1 MENRVLASILLFALF
16 FPNYT
21 FAYDPPTTHAGL
33 TQESVNFYNL
43 YHGDNKIS
51 KENLEKIVQGSIDE
65 DFPDSRSL
73 NHFYDPTRNIG
84 LNGMSSA
91 KYWAFHDTGAIGT
104 IKLDIDT
111 PFFSKRVEGEVNEY
125 SWPRVIEN
133 YAKGDMDEAYT
144 GLGHILHLLEDMTV
158 PDHVRNDPHM
168 GEGSSGLYTNP
179 SSYESWAEKNMNRET
194 MRGMAEGFF
203 VKGDKPE
210 RLGNLELYFD
220 TLASYTNANFYSDDT
235 INNKYNEFEYP
246 RIVESDDE
254 FAYGLDSLSG
264 SKIRLLNVEL
274 VKDGKNYYLYRD
286 SKTEVIQD
294 YFKILSE
301 KSITNNAGVIE
312 LFFRE
317 GEKAKTEYLKKQ
329 KEDEDRRLSREKELQ
344 NSQSTIRA
352 EIATLEHKLPN
363 FMSPVVSLLGNSMS
377 ESLNF
382 LSWSKDGLSR
392 IGDGLSSSFD
402 NSLAF
407 VGSILN
413 TTKSLASTASFVGGE
428 AVSIV
433 KDDISLGGINTIKF
447 VNNHPT
453 VVLPGP
459 YFALHHSDS
468 GSTYA
473 PIDTVTREGGG
484 TPLPSTPIIPGPI
497 YIPISP
503 GFGGG
508 APIVDKSK
516 NEAPSTSSLGGDGAI
531 SSEASSTPD
540 VPPPLP
546 IDTTPPDFNYSIK
559 ECAHSIIDGT
569 CTVATSSVTLEMSSV
584 ASDLAYYAVD
594 VDGVFATSTFDT
606 ALADLIPSGTHNISA
621 AAYDLSG
628 NVATGTPIVVTYI
641 KRPIVISEIAWAGTE
656 EGVDRQWIELYNN
669 TGSTINLSEFILRG
683 KSGTPNFLFPS
694 NISPN
699 SYYLIDRD
707 TEDVTP
713 SIPVDFVSG
722 MSGPGDPGINKIE
735 DTIEL
740 VHTEGG
746 DGEEIVDSTPL
757 LGACGGV
764 WCAGS
769 ATDFSTMARV
779 NLNSSGMSPSNW
791 ISDNTIFKSILD
803 STGRNVKG
811 SPGVATDPCILP
823 ALSSFLPLPP
833 PC

>member
-16 FPNYT
+16 FPNHT
-21 FAYDPPTTHAGL
+21 FAYDPQTTHAGL

-43 YHGDNKIS
+43 FHGDKKIS
-51 KENLEKIVQGSIDE
+51 KEDLEKIVQGSIDE

-73 NHFYDPTRNIG
+73 NHFYDPTHNIG

-104 IKLDIDT
+104 IKLGIDT

-125 SWPRVIEN
+125 SWPRVMEH
-133 YAKGDMDEAYT
+133 YARGEMGEAYT

-179 SSYESWAEKNMNRET
+179 SSYESWAEKNMNRDT
-194 MRGMAEGFF
+194 MSGTAEKFF
-203 VKGDKPE
+203 VKGDRPE
-210 RLGNLELYFD
+210 RLDNLELYFD

-286 SKTEVIQD
+286 SKMEVIQD

-459 YFALHHSDS
+459 YFALHH
-468 GSTYA
+468 G
-473 PIDTVTREGGG
+473 DTG
-484 TPLPSTPIIPGPI
+484 TSSLPSDKSSISEDVLMSLTLPVIPNPIVVPVT
-497 YIPISP
+497 P

-508 APIVDKSK
+508 GPII
-516 NEAPSTSSLGGDGAI
+516 STFSGDSSSGTFAG
-531 SSEASSTPD
+531 SSSTTSDSSSTPD
-540 VPPPLP
+540 IPTVPP
-546 IDTTPPDFNYSIK
+546 DTTPPDFNYSIR

-606 ALADLIPSGTHNISA
+606 VLADLIPSATHNISA

-628 NVATGTPIVVTYI
+628 NAATGTPIVVTYI

-699 SYYLIDRD
+699 SYYLVDRD

-740 VHTEGG
+740 VHMEGG